1 MTDDGEAGDAPSDT
15 MRRRGDGSSLTL
27 RVLLET
33 SRWVVAGGVV
43 AAFLLGTL
51 ATAAV
56 LPAGALVDA
65 GDPVETLFQALVTAT
80 ITGVTLVVSINS
92 LVLSRELGP
101 LGDQRDRMEGSMSFR
116 RDVEKELDV
125 AVTPASP
132 AAFLGELVA
141 AVEDRSH
148 RLSAAVADVDADTE
162 SGVDADAIGEY
173 ARELERHA
181 SAVGA
186 ELSGREFGT
195 FDVLSAALNFNYS
208 WKISEAR
215 RLRTGLD
222 AGAAESGPT
231 VEAVASELDAIVAAL
246 TLFGP
251 AREHVKTLYF
261 RWELVDLSRAI
272 LYTAVPAVVVAINV
286 LLFHDALA
294 GIPGTALGITLHVW
308 VVAAATAIAMVPFA
322 VLLAYVL
329 RLGTV
334 AKRTLAIGPFI
345 LRTRSG
351 ERRDGGS

>member
-1 MTDDGEAGDAPSDT
+1 MTDDGTEAGDAPSDT
-15 MRRRGDGSSLTL
+15 MRRRGDGNRLTL

-33 SRWVVAGGVV
+33 NRWVVAGGVV

-51 ATAAV
+51 VTAAV

-116 RDVEKELDV
+116 RDVEEELGVD
-125 AVTPASP
+125 VTPASP

-148 RLSAAVADVDADTE
+148 RLSAAVADADAE
-162 SGVDADAIGEY
+162 SGVDADAIEEY

-186 ELSGREFGT
+186 ELSGRQFGT

-215 RLRTGLD
+215 RLRAGLD
-222 AGAAESGPT
+222 AGSGESEPA

-308 VVAAATAIAMVPFA
+308 VVAAATAVAMVPFA

-334 AKRTLAIGPFI
+334 AKRTLSIGPFI

-351 ERRDGGS
+351 ERRDGSS

>member
-1 MTDDGEAGDAPSDT
+1 MTDDGTEAGDAPSDT
-15 MRRRGDGSSLTL
+15 MRRRGDGNRLTL

-33 SRWVVAGGVV
+33 NRWVVAGGVV

-51 ATAAV
+51 VTAAV

-116 RDVEKELDV
+116 RDVEEELGVD
-125 AVTPASP
+125 VTPASP

-148 RLSAAVADVDADTE
+148 RLSAAVAVADAE
-162 SGVDADAIGEY
+162 SGVDADAIEEY

-186 ELSGREFGT
+186 ELSGRQFGT

-215 RLRTGLD
+215 RLRAGLD
-222 AGAAESGPT
+222 AGSGESEPA

-308 VVAAATAIAMVPFA
+308 VVAAATAVAMVPFA

-334 AKRTLAIGPFI
+334 AKRTLSIGPFI

>member
-1 MTDDGEAGDAPSDT
+1 MTGDGTEAGDAPSDT
-15 MRRRGDGSSLTL
+15 MRRRGGGSSLKL

-33 SRWVVAGGVV
+33 NRWVVAGGVV

-51 ATAAV
+51 VTAAV

-116 RDVEKELDV
+116 RDVEEELGVD
-125 AVTPASP
+125 VTPASP

-148 RLSAAVADVDADTE
+148 RLSAAVADADTE
-162 SGVDADAIGEY
+162 SAVDVDAIEEY

-181 SAVGA
+181 STVGA
-186 ELSGREFGT
+186 ELSGRQFGT

-215 RLRTGLD
+215 RLRAGLD
-222 AGAAESGPT
+222 AGSGESEPG

-308 VVAAATAIAMVPFA
+308 VVAAATAVAMVPFA

-334 AKRTLAIGPFI
+334 AKRTLSIGPFI
-345 LRTRSG
+345 LRTRSE